1 MVTDSPYRRPP
12 GPSLFREEQRPR
24 QWWIWVVVLAV
35 AGLTWWTF
43 IRQMVLGQPVGEEP
57 LPTWAAWLMFLVVG
71 VGLPVAAAQLK
82 LVLDVTAEQVT
93 IRFAPLTRRVI
104 PMAEIEEAVA
114 RTYDPIKE
122 YGGWGI
128 KGWSRRNMAYNMS
141 GNRGVELTLRDGR
154 QVMLGSQRA
163 DELER
168 AIEKSLSGLR
178 TSGQG
183 VRE

>member
-1 MVTDSPYRRPP
+1 M
-12 GPSLFREEQRPR
+12 FHEEQRPR

-43 IRQMVLGQPVGEEP
+43 IRQIGLGEPVGEEP
-57 LPTWAAWLMFLVVG
+57 LPSWAAWLLFLIIG
-71 VGLPVAAAQLK
+71 VGLP
-82 LVLDVTAEQVT
+82 LVTLSLRLILEVTAGQVT
-93 IRFAPLTRRVI
+93 VRFAPITRRMI
-104 PMAEIEEAVA
+104 PIAEIEAVEA

-141 GNRGVELTLRDGR
+141 GNQGVELTLRDGR

-163 DELER
+163 DELAR
-168 AIEKSLSGLR
+168 AIERQLDGHRASPDKG
-178 TSGQG
+178 
-183 VRE
+183 

>member
-1 MVTDSPYRRPP
+1 MTDSPYRRPS
-12 GPSLFREEQRPR
+12 GPSLFHEEQRPR

-35 AGLTWWTF
+35 AGMTWWTF
-43 IRQMVLGQPVGEEP
+43 VRQIILGEPVGEEP
-57 LPTWAAWLMFLVVG
+57 LPTWAAWALFLIIG
-71 VGLPVAAAQLK
+71 VGMPLVTLSLR

-93 IRFAPLTRRVI
+93 IRFAPITRRVI
-104 PMAEIEEAVA
+104 PIAEIEAAEA

-163 DELER
+163 DELARAVER
-168 AIEKSLSGLR
+168 QLNGLS

-183 VRE
+183 VNE